1 VSAWTL
7 IMLGGAGAIWTAIL
21 SAVAYAVTRARA

>member
-7 IMLGGAGAIWTAIL
+7 TLLGGTGAIWTAIV
-21 SAVAYAVTRARA
+21 SAVAFAVRARP

>member
-7 IMLGGAGAIWTAIL
+7 ILLGGTGAIWTAIL
-21 SAVAYAVTRARA
+21 SAVALAVRARA